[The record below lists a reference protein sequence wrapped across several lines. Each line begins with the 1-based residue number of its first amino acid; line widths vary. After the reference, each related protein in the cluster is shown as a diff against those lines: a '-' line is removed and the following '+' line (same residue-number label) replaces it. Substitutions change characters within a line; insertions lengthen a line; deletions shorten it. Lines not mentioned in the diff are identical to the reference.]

1 MWRGRWTASRWP
13 RSGRSPTYSDVTVR
27 GYLKDHPEW
36 INYRLDVLAEM
47 TATVRAQAVRERSP
61 RAAGGREWASWGLP
75 KRATTRRWPPTQP
88 TPATASGA
96 CTPLEVMTVR
106 LAECREPEHEA
117 G

>member
-1 MWRGRWTASRWP
+1 MDCLTVAALGAITD
-13 RSGRSPTYSDVTVR
+13 YSDVTLR

-36 INYRLDVLAEM
+36 VNYRQDVLAWM
-47 TATVRAQAVRERSP
+47 IATVRAQAEAEI
-61 RAAGGREWASWGLP
+61 AAGSWKREWASWGLP

-96 CTPLEVMTVR
+96 STPLEVMTVR